1 MRRRLTSA
9 VCRFVS
15 FARNDRL
22 SGAAALVLVSLL
34 LLSLVGPYLPL
45 GDPEG
50 IGAGPRLAPPSF
62 EFPLGTDE
70 LGRSYL
76 PRAIQGISATF
87 LLATTAVLV
96 TAIIGG
102 ITGMLAAYKGGIF
115 DGIIV
120 RIADIFFAFPI
131 ILTGLLVTAILGPGT
146 LSVLAVIASATLP
159 MFIRLVRSVTL
170 AIAKRG
176 FVTAAEV
183 AGASTTRV
191 LFVHLL
197 PNIMGA
203 TIIQLTYAISIG
215 MLIEGVLSFLGIG
228 VQPPQASLGSLLRQ
242 GVLYLTVAPWM
253 VFSSGFLLT
262 LAILSINL
270 LGDGLRDAIDPL
282 RTRALQ

>member
-1 MRRRLTSA
+1 
-9 VCRFVS
+9 
-15 FARNDRL
+15 
-22 SGAAALVLVSLL
+22 
-34 LLSLVGPYLPL
+34 
-45 GDPEG
+45 
-50 IGAGPRLAPPSF
+50 LAPPSF

-76 PRAIQGISATF
+76 PRLVQGISATF
-87 LLATTAVLV
+87 LLATTAVMV

-102 ITGMLAAYKGGIF
+102 ITGMLSAYRGGF
-115 DGIIV
+115 LDGLVV
-120 RIADIFFAFPI
+120 RIADVFFAFPI
-131 ILTGLLVTAILGPGT
+131 VLTGLLVTAIVGPGT

-170 AIAKRG
+170 GIAARG

-183 AGASTTRV
+183 AGASTVRV
-191 LFVHLL
+191 LFIHLL
-197 PNIMGA
+197 PNIIGA

-228 VQPPQASLGSLLRQ
+228 VQPPEASLGSLLRQ

-282 RTRALQ
+282 RDRALR